1 MRFTPTNIEK
11 NWIFNNLGFNLIL
24 NNNGSQW
31 VAPAMI
37 ANTAPIDK
45 T

>member
-1 MRFTPTNIEK
+1 MFTPRNIK
-11 NWIFNNLGFNLIL
+11 MNWAFDNIL
-24 NNNGSQW
+24 FIVTPVIMGNQCVN
-31 VAPAMI
+31 PAMI